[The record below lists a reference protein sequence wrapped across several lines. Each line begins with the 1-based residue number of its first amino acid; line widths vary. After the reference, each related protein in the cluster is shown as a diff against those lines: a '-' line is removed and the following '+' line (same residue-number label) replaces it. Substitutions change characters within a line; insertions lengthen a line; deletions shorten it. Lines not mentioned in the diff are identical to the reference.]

1 MKKIINKER
10 RIYMKLSKLR
20 LSEIRK
26 IYYVEIEGNI
36 EEITVY
42 NLFGEERQQL
52 KDIITKE
59 MGEDTTGKDLMN
71 LIYEKAFNLATDIEI
86 DDELIDSINKGNKE
100 LMLIAQDVE
109 EIVGEIVMEVLLE
122 KQLLIEQMQSLAL
135 TKKILLGTEKLDL
148 INKDCEKLEG
158 EIKEMKK
165 GD

>member
-1 MKKIINKER
+1 
-10 RIYMKLSKLR
+10 MKLSDLK

-36 EEITVY
+36 EEVTVY

-109 EIVGEIVMEVLLE
+109 EIVGDIVMEVLLE
-122 KQLLIEQMQSLAL
+122 KQLLIEQMLSLAL
-135 TKKILLGTEKLDL
+135 TKKMLLETEKLDL
-148 INKDCEKLEG
+148 INRDCEKLEG

>member
-1 MKKIINKER
+1 
-10 RIYMKLSKLR
+10 MKLSELKLQ
-20 LSEIRK
+20 EIRK

-52 KDIITKE
+52 KNMVTKE

-86 DDELIDSINKGNKE
+86 DDKLIDSINKGNKE

-135 TKKILLGTEKLDL
+135 TKKMLLETEKLDL
-148 INKDCEKLEG
+148 INRDCEKLEG

>member
-1 MKKIINKER
+1 
-10 RIYMKLSKLR
+10 MKLSDLK

-135 TKKILLGTEKLDL
+135 TKKILLVK
-148 INKDCEKLEG
+148 
-158 EIKEMKK
+158 
-165 GD
+165 

>member
-1 MKKIINKER
+1 
-10 RIYMKLSKLR
+10 MKLSDLKLQ
-20 LSEIRK
+20 EIRK
-26 IYYVEIEGNI
+26 IYYVEVEGEI
-36 EEITVY
+36 EEVTVY

-52 KDIITKE
+52 KDMITKE

-71 LIYEKAFNLATDIEI
+71 LIYEETFNLATDIEI
-86 DDELIDSINKGNKE
+86 DDDLIESINKGNKE

-135 TKKILLGTEKLDL
+135 TKKMLLETEKLDL
-148 INKDCEKLEG
+148 INRDCEKLEG

>member
-1 MKKIINKER
+1 
-10 RIYMKLSKLR
+10 MKLSDLKLQ
-20 LSEIRK
+20 EIRK
-26 IYYVEIEGNI
+26 IYYVEVEGEI

-52 KDIITKE
+52 KDMVTKE

-135 TKKILLGTEKLDL
+135 TKKMLLETEKLDL
-148 INKDCEKLEG
+148 INRNCEKLEG

>member
-1 MKKIINKER
+1 
-10 RIYMKLSKLR
+10 MKLSDLK

-52 KDIITKE
+52 KDMVTKE

-135 TKKILLGTEKLDL
+135 TKKILLETEKLDL
-148 INKDCEKLEG
+148 INRDCEKLEG

>member
-1 MKKIINKER
+1 
-10 RIYMKLSKLR
+10 MKLSDLK

-59 MGEDTTGKDLMN
+59 MGKDTTGKDLMN

-135 TKKILLGTEKLDL
+135 TKKMLLETEKLDL
-148 INKDCEKLEG
+148 INRDCEKLEG

>member
-1 MKKIINKER
+1 
-10 RIYMKLSKLR
+10 MKLSDLK

-26 IYYVEIEGNI
+26 IYYVEIKGNI

-52 KDIITKE
+52 KNMVTKE
-59 MGEDTTGKDLMN
+59 MEEDTTGKDLMN

-135 TKKILLGTEKLDL
+135 TKKMLLETEKLDL
-148 INKDCEKLEG
+148 INRDCEKLEG

>member
-1 MKKIINKER
+1 
-10 RIYMKLSKLR
+10 MKLSDLKLQ
-20 LSEIRK
+20 EIRK

-135 TKKILLGTEKLDL
+135 TKKMLLETEKLDL
-148 INKDCEKLEG
+148 INRDCEKLEG

>member
-1 MKKIINKER
+1 
-10 RIYMKLSKLR
+10 MKLSDLKLQ
-20 LSEIRK
+20 EIRK

-135 TKKILLGTEKLDL
+135 TKKILLETEKLDL
-148 INKDCEKLEG
+148 INRDCEKLEG

>member
-1 MKKIINKER
+1 
-10 RIYMKLSKLR
+10 MKLSDLK

-52 KDIITKE
+52 KNIITKE

-135 TKKILLGTEKLDL
+135 TKKMLLETEKLDL
-148 INKDCEKLEG
+148 INRDCEKLEG

>member
-1 MKKIINKER
+1 
-10 RIYMKLSKLR
+10 MKLSDLK

-135 TKKILLGTEKLDL
+135 TKKILLETEKLDL
-148 INKDCEKLEG
+148 INRDCEKLEG

>member
-1 MKKIINKER
+1 
-10 RIYMKLSKLR
+10 MKLSELKLQ
-20 LSEIRK
+20 EIRK

-36 EEITVY
+36 EEMTVY
-42 NLFGEERQQL
+42 NLFGEEKQQL

-71 LIYEKAFNLATDIEI
+71 SIYEKAFNLATDIEI
-86 DDELIDSINKGNKE
+86 DDELIDSIDKGNKE

-135 TKKILLGTEKLDL
+135 TKKMLLETEKLDL
-148 INKDCEKLEG
+148 INRDCEKLEG

>member
-1 MKKIINKER
+1 
-10 RIYMKLSKLR
+10 MKLSELKLQ
-20 LSEIRK
+20 EIRK

-52 KDIITKE
+52 KNMVTKE
-59 MGEDTTGKDLMN
+59 IGEDTTGKDLMN

-100 LMLIAQDVE
+100 LMLIAQDIE

-135 TKKILLGTEKLDL
+135 TKKMLLETEKLDL
-148 INKDCEKLEG
+148 INRDCEKLEG

>member
-1 MKKIINKER
+1 
-10 RIYMKLSKLR
+10 MKLSELKLQ
-20 LSEIRK
+20 EIRK
-26 IYYVEIEGNI
+26 IYYVEIKGNI

-52 KDIITKE
+52 KNMVTKE

-100 LMLIAQDVE
+100 LMLIAQDIE

-135 TKKILLGTEKLDL
+135 TKKMLLETEKLDL
-148 INKDCEKLEG
+148 INRDCEKLEG

>member
-1 MKKIINKER
+1 
-10 RIYMKLSKLR
+10 MKLSDLK

-52 KDIITKE
+52 KDMVTKE

-135 TKKILLGTEKLDL
+135 TKKMLLETEKLDL

>member
-1 MKKIINKER
+1 
-10 RIYMKLSKLR
+10 MKLSDLKLQ
-20 LSEIRK
+20 EIRK

-71 LIYEKAFNLATDIEI
+71 LIYEKAFNLATDVEI

-135 TKKILLGTEKLDL
+135 TKKILLETEKLDL
-148 INKDCEKLEG
+148 INRDCEKLEG

>member
-1 MKKIINKER
+1 
-10 RIYMKLSKLR
+10 MKLSDLK

-52 KDIITKE
+52 KDMVTKE

-86 DDELIDSINKGNKE
+86 DNELIDSINKGNKE

-135 TKKILLGTEKLDL
+135 TKKMLLETEKLDL
-148 INKDCEKLEG
+148 INRDCEKLEG
-158 EIKEMKK
+158 EIKKMKK

>member
-1 MKKIINKER
+1 
-10 RIYMKLSKLR
+10 MKLSDLKLQ
-20 LSEIRK
+20 EIRK
-26 IYYVEIEGNI
+26 IYYVEIKGNI
-36 EEITVY
+36 EEVTVY

-52 KDIITKE
+52 KNMVTKE

-135 TKKILLGTEKLDL
+135 TKKMLLETEKLDL
-148 INKDCEKLEG
+148 INRDCEKLEG

>member
-1 MKKIINKER
+1 
-10 RIYMKLSKLR
+10 MKLSELR
-20 LSEIRK
+20 LQEIRK

-36 EEITVY
+36 EEIAVY

-59 MGEDTTGKDLMN
+59 MGKDTTGKDLMN

-135 TKKILLGTEKLDL
+135 TKKMLLETEKLDL
-148 INKDCEKLEG
+148 INRDCEKLEG

>member
-1 MKKIINKER
+1 
-10 RIYMKLSKLR
+10 MKLSELK

-26 IYYVEIEGNI
+26 IYYVEIEENI
-36 EEITVY
+36 KEITVY

-52 KDIITKE
+52 KNMVTKE

-86 DDELIDSINKGNKE
+86 DDELINSINKGNKE
-100 LMLIAQDVE
+100 LKLIAQDVE

-135 TKKILLGTEKLDL
+135 TKKMLLETEKLDL

>member
-1 MKKIINKER
+1 
-10 RIYMKLSKLR
+10 MKLSDLK

-52 KDIITKE
+52 KDMVTKE

-135 TKKILLGTEKLDL
+135 TKKMLLETEKLDL
-148 INKDCEKLEG
+148 INRDCEKLEG
-158 EIKEMKK
+158 EIKKMKK

>member
-1 MKKIINKER
+1 
-10 RIYMKLSKLR
+10 MKLSDLKLQ
-20 LSEIRK
+20 EIRK

-52 KDIITKE
+52 KDMVTKE

-135 TKKILLGTEKLDL
+135 TKKMLLETEKLDL
-148 INKDCEKLEG
+148 INRDCEKLEG

>member
-1 MKKIINKER
+1 
-10 RIYMKLSKLR
+10 MKLSDLK

-36 EEITVY
+36 EEVTVY

-59 MGEDTTGKDLMN
+59 MGEYTTGKDLMN

-135 TKKILLGTEKLDL
+135 TKKMLLETEKLDL
-148 INKDCEKLEG
+148 INRDCEKLEG

>member
-1 MKKIINKER
+1 
-10 RIYMKLSKLR
+10 MKLSKLR

-26 IYYVEIEGNI
+26 IYYVEIKGNI
-36 EEITVY
+36 EEVTVY

-52 KDIITKE
+52 KNMVTKE

-86 DDELIDSINKGNKE
+86 DNELIDSINKGNKE

-135 TKKILLGTEKLDL
+135 TKKMLLETEKLDL
-148 INKDCEKLEG
+148 INRDCEKLEG

>member
-1 MKKIINKER
+1 
-10 RIYMKLSKLR
+10 MKLSDLKLQ
-20 LSEIRK
+20 EIRK
-26 IYYVEIEGNI
+26 IYYVEIKGNI

-52 KDIITKE
+52 KDMVTKE

-135 TKKILLGTEKLDL
+135 TKKMLLETEKLDL
-148 INKDCEKLEG
+148 INRDCEKLEG
-158 EIKEMKK
+158 EIKKMKK